1 MPGQVW
7 HQAIYTYVSLYL
19 RLKCLLLTCLR
30 GSILHVLN
38 CSATGTL
45 DTYKVAIIY

>member
-19 RLKCLLLTCLR
+19 RLKYLSLICLR

-45 DTYKVAIIY
+45 DYKVAIIY

>member
-19 RLKCLLLTCLR
+19 RLKYLLLTCLR

-45 DTYKVAIIY
+45 DYKVAIIY